1 MAFNYQKD
9 SQNIVTITMDMDGR
23 SANVINNE
31 FSNLWI
37 EVMER
42 LENEKKLAGVIIAS
56 AKKTFLAGGDLE
68 MIIALDDPE
77 QAFNLVEK
85 LKFHL
90 MRIEK
95 LGKPI
100 VAVINGAALGGGLEI
115 ALCCNH
121 RIALNNPKT
130 KIGFPEVT
138 LGILPTAGGL
148 IRTTR
153 LIGLE
158 AALPFLL
165 DGKQVTPSLAKK
177 LGIIDDTADN
187 IKELF
192 SKAKQYI
199 LANPTKLQQWDTK
212 DYKMPG
218 GNANDPKIGQMHG
231 LQPKAKATPIIKG
244 KK

>member
-68 MIIALDDPE
+68 MIMALDDPE

-90 MRIEK
+90 RRIEK
-95 LGKPI
+95 LGRPI
-100 VAVINGAALGGGLEI
+100 VAAINGAALGGGLEI

-165 DGKQVTPSLAKK
+165 DGK
-177 LGIIDDTADN
+177 
-187 IKELF
+187 
-192 SKAKQYI
+192 
-199 LANPTKLQQWDTK
+199 
-212 DYKMPG
+212 
-218 GNANDPKIGQMHG
+218 
-231 LQPKAKATPIIKG
+231 
-244 KK
+244 